1 MAHHW
6 ILKRTLQKASTTTS
20 LPCLRERIGPES
32 RHTESTSTITSDYS
46 EGDAVLSDLNIDID
60 AVIKALSKLRPDKSM
75 GPDNL
80 SPKLLIETQKEIAYP
95 LLLLFRKS
103 LQELSVPDDWKKA
116 NVSPIFKKGNVGFL
130 PIVRYREKANV
141 SPIFKKGN
149 RQSLE
154 NCQSHKPNL

>member
-1 MAHHW
+1 MPDGTP
-6 ILKRTLQKASTTTS
+6 L
-20 LPCLRERIGPES
+20 
-32 RHTESTSTITSDYS
+32 DS
-46 EGDAVLSDLNIDID
+46 EKD

-75 GPDNL
+75 GPHNL

-116 NVSPIFKKGNVGFL
+116 NVSPIFKN
-130 PIVRYREKANV
+130 
-141 SPIFKKGN
+141 GN

-154 NCQSHKPNL
+154 NYRPVSLTSQICNLFETVIRDIYGKSLRK